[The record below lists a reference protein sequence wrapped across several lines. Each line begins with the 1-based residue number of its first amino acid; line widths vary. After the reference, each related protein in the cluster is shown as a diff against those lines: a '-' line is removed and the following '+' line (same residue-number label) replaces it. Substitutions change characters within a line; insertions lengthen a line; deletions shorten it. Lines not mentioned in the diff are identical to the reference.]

1 MHELSGCV
9 GLMNP
14 GIAIAKSHSSYQVGR
29 LRGVYLT
36 VFRAVAIYGYL

>member
-9 GLMNP
+9 DLMNP
-14 GIAIAKSHSSYQVGR
+14 VTAIAKSHSSHQVGR
-29 LRGVYLT
+29 LRGDYLT